1 LFTDRFR
8 RISFRDMKIKHKLMV
23 VMMLLI
29 VFFCLVVTSCLQ
41 VVFQAYDEMLYAQSA
56 RSINNSIGDIE
67 NEISNIEKLSL
78 TVATDT
84 RIQEQ
89 LKKGKEMTNEYDR
102 AQALTDFKNKIF
114 VYILTEKNI
123 SSIRFV
129 NDSGYDLMVGQSA
142 QLPEERRKEE
152 IIVKARQAK
161 GANVWV
167 EPDADHPYLLAAREI
182 RSTGADLLEPL
193 GTLIF
198 QVNLDTVVQH
208 HQTVTKESGDLY
220 IWKGNEPIYT
230 PDQEFQPEA
239 AIRDAKQGYT
249 IQKIHGISSFIAY
262 TTSQE
267 MGWTY
272 YSVLSY
278 NDIFKKKND
287 LRFALLVVVLLLFI
301 TVIAISY
308 RFARGI
314 TKPIERLTQQMRY
327 AEKGDFELIVTN
339 SPEMDRSDEVG
350 YLQKRFFIMIQRID
364 ALIEENYTRQMLLKD
379 TEYRALQA
387 QINPHFLYNTLTSI
401 NWMARTSGQA
411 AISSMV
417 ESLSR
422 LLRNAISNN
431 VQVITVGE
439 EIGLLQDYMNI
450 QKVRF
455 ESELQFVLDIDE
467 SYFRYRIPKMSIQP
481 IVENAIK
488 HGLENMLGD
497 CTITVTAVES
507 ESSIDITVTDN
518 GPGMDE
524 TALEQLRIFEMPS
537 KGTGIGLRNI
547 HERLR
552 LMFGE
557 SAGLYFNSKAGK
569 GTQVMI
575 KLPKESVEDV

>member
-1 LFTDRFR
+1 
-8 RISFRDMKIKHKLMV
+8 MV

-41 VVFQAYDEMLYAQSA
+41 YVFQAYDEMLYVQSA

-78 TVATDT
+78 TIATDA
-84 RIQEQ
+84 RIQDQ
-89 LKKGKEMTNEYDR
+89 LKKVKEMTNEYDR

-123 SSIRFV
+123 SSIRFI
-129 NDSGYDLMVGQSA
+129 NDFGYDLMVGQSA
-142 QLPEERRKEE
+142 QIPEERKKDEV
-152 IIVKARQAK
+152 IIKARQAK

-167 EPDADHPYLLAAREI
+167 EPDAAHPYLLAAREI

-208 HQTVTKESGDLY
+208 HQTAIQESGMLY

-230 PDQEFQPEA
+230 PDQAYQPEA

-249 IQKIHGISSFIAY
+249 IQKNNGMSSFIAY
-262 TTSQE
+262 TTSHE

-287 LRFALLVVVLLLFI
+287 LRFALLVVVLLLFL

-327 AEKGDFELIVTN
+327 AEKGDFELIVPN
-339 SPEMDRSDEVG
+339 SPETVRSDEVG

-364 ALIEENYTRQMLLKD
+364 TLIEENYTRQMLLKD

-411 AISSMV
+411 AISNMV

-431 VQVITVGE
+431 IQVITLGE
-439 EIGLLQDYMNI
+439 EIGLLHDYMHI

-467 SYFRYRIPKMSIQP
+467 RYYKYRIPKMSIQP

-488 HGLENMLGD
+488 HGLENMLGN
-497 CTITVTAVES
+497 CTITVTAAQSEES
-507 ESSIDITVTDN
+507 IEISVMDN

-524 TALEQLRIFEMPS
+524 NALEQLRIFAMPS
-537 KGTGIGLRNI
+537 KGTGIGLKNI

-557 SAGLYFNSKAGK
+557 SAGLYFDSKAGK
-569 GTQVMI
+569 GTQVTI
-575 KLPKESVEDV
+575 KIPKESEANV

>member
-29 VFFCLVVTSCLQ
+29 VFFCLVVISCLQ
-41 VVFQAYDEMLYAQSA
+41 YIFHAYDEMLYAQSA
-56 RSINNSIGDIE
+56 QTINNSIGDIE
-67 NEISNIEKLSL
+67 NEIRNIEKLSM
-78 TVATDT
+78 TIATDT

-89 LKKGKEMTNEYDR
+89 LTKVKEMTNEYER
-102 AQALTDFKNKIF
+102 AQTLTDFKNKIF
-114 VYILTEKNI
+114 VYMLTEKHI
-123 SSIRFV
+123 SSIHFM
-129 NDSGYDLMVGQSA
+129 NDSGYSLLVGQSA
-142 QLPEERRKEE
+142 QIPEESKKEE
-152 IIVKARQAK
+152 VLIKARQAK
-161 GANVWV
+161 GGNVWV
-167 EPDADHPYLLAAREI
+167 EPDAAHPYLLAAREI

-198 QVNLDTVVQH
+198 QVNLDSVVQQ
-208 HQTVTKESGDLY
+208 HQTVTKDSGLLY
-220 IWKGNEPIYT
+220 IWKGIQSIYS
-230 PDQEFQPEA
+230 PDGSFQPGVA
-239 AIRDAKQGYT
+239 MIDSKQGYT
-249 IQKIHGISSFIAY
+249 IQKIDGLSSFIAY
-262 TTSQE
+262 TTSKE
-267 MGWTY
+267 TGWTY

-278 NDIFKKKND
+278 NDIFKKKNE
-287 LRFALLVVVLLLFI
+287 LRFALLVVVILLCI

-314 TKPIERLTQQMRY
+314 TKPIEVLTQQMRY
-327 AEKGDFELIVTN
+327 AEKGDFGLIVTH
-339 SPEMDRSDEVG
+339 SPEFDRSDEVG

-401 NWMARTSGQA
+401 NWMARVSGQSS
-411 AISSMV
+411 ISSMV

-455 ESELQFVLDIDE
+455 ESKLQFMLDIDE
-467 SYFRYRIPKMSIQP
+467 KFYKYRIPKMSLQP
-481 IVENAIK
+481 IAENAIK
-488 HGLENMLGD
+488 HGLENMLED
-497 CTITVTAVES
+497 CTITVVAVVLDES
-507 ESSIDITVTDN
+507 IEISVIDN

-524 TALEQLRIFEMPS
+524 TSLEQLRRFEILS
-537 KGTGIGLRNI
+537 KGTGIGLKNI

-552 LMFGE
+552 IIFGE
-557 SAGLYFNSKAGK
+557 SAGLRFDSKAGK
-569 GTQVMI
+569 GTRVTIM
-575 KLPKESVEDV
+575 LPKESVADV